1 MGGTASDERTVPSVE
16 PGPEDA
22 ARILREADCLHT
34 TAEVEQAINALAAS
48 VSQAYGSLNPLL
60 LVVMTGGFV
69 FAGQLLTRLNFPLQV
84 DYLHATRYRSGTQGH
99 EVEWR
104 VHPKI
109 PLEGRHVLVIDD
121 ILDEGHT
128 LHAVLGNCR
137 AAGAKSVKTA
147 VLVEKHHDRKFLDIQ
162 ADFAGLAVADRYV
175 FGYGLDY
182 HEYLRNAPGIYAVVE
197 DEGGTGASSA

>member
-1 MGGTASDERTVPSVE
+1 MGGTHSDERTVPSVG
-16 PGPEDA
+16 PGPDDA
-22 ARILREADCLHT
+22 ARVLREADCLHS
-34 TAEVEQAINALAAS
+34 AEEVERAIDALAAS

-99 EVEWR
+99 DVQWR

-109 PLEGRHVLVIDD
+109 PLDGRHVLVIDD

-128 LHAVLGNCR
+128 LHAVIESCR
-137 AAGAKSVKTA
+137 AAGAQSVGTA
-147 VLVEKHHDRKFLDIQ
+147 VLVDKQHDRKFRDIK

-182 HEYLRNAPGIYAVVE
+182 HEFLRNAPGIYAVAE
-197 DEGGTGASSA
+197 AEHSA

>member
-1 MGGTASDERTVPSVE
+1 MGGTAPDNRTVPSTG

-22 ARILREADCLHT
+22 ARVLRESDCIYDASAVKDALDRLADSIT
-34 TAEVEQAINALAAS
+34 D
-48 VSQAYGSLNPLL
+48 AYAGLNPLL

-84 DYLHATRYRSGTQGH
+84 DYLHATRYRSGTRGH

-104 VHPKI
+104 VMPKI
-109 PLEGRHVLVIDD
+109 PLAGRHLLVIDD

-128 LHAVLGNCR
+128 LHAVLASCR
-137 AAGAKSVKTA
+137 DEGAASVKTA
-147 VLVEKHHDRKFLDIQ
+147 VLVEKLHERKYQDIK
-162 ADFAGLAVADRYV
+162 ADFCGLEVEDRYV

-182 HEYLRNAPGIYAVVE
+182 HEYLRNAPGIYAVP
-197 DEGGTGASSA
+197 DHLLAEGA